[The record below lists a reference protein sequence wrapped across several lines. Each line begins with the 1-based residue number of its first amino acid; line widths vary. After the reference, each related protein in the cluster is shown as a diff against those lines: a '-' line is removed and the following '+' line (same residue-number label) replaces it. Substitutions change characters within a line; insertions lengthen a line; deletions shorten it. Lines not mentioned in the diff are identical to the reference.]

1 MKKELSD
8 RAAKLPLRML
18 ETVVQVRVTESSG
31 IGSFESSGNS
41 VIASRKGLV
50 RDVLQGAIIISLGTG
65 RRVKI
70 LVSGMEGIKRS
81 SEKKN
86 TSEVKLV
93 QAVAKPSKVAEMVG
107 VISQGEGF
115 SRRRA
120 VVGNHKEGRA
130 EE

>member
-18 ETVVQVRVTESSG
+18 ETVVQVRVTEGSG

-70 LVSGMEGIKRS
+70 LVNGMEGIKRS

-86 TSEVKLV
+86 TSEIKLV

-107 VISQGEGF
+107 VISQSEGF

>member
-1 MKKELSD
+1 MKKELSG
-8 RAAKLPLRML
+8 RATKLPLRML
-18 ETVVQVRVTESSG
+18 KTVVQVRVTEGSG

-41 VIASRKGLV
+41 VIANRKGLV

-70 LVSGMEGIKRS
+70 LVNGMEGIKRS

-86 TSEVKLV
+86 TSEIKLV

-115 SRRRA
+115 SRCRA
-120 VVGNHKEGRA
+120 VVGNHKEGGTGG
-130 EE
+130 